1 MQPMQDKDFDQL
13 FKDQFEHAEIQP
25 SANLW
30 TNISQE
36 LAPRKKRSLP
46 IYWSA
51 AAAVFVIVT
60 ISLLYPKAEKMQLQG
75 TTPVADQLVAENQ
88 IKAAAVLELPVSEEK
103 STPLV
108 LAPKLKLENQVKK
121 DNLLAMQP
129 NDIDL
134 HPKNTTIDVQPVEKK
149 ELAQK
154 EIDLNSVVFAK
165 VDGPEIS
172 DVKDQVSETTERKGI
187 RNVGDVIN
195 FVVDKFDKR
204 EKKIIQ
210 FKTDD
215 DDNSSLIAINIGILK
230 FNPKRNK

>member
-1 MQPMQDKDFDQL
+1 MQPMQDKDFDQV

-25 SANLW
+25 SSNLW
-30 TNISQE
+30 INISQE
-36 LAPRKKRSLP
+36 LVPRKKRSLP

-51 AAAVFVIVT
+51 AAAVFVLMT

-75 TTPVADQLVAENQ
+75 TTPVTDQLVAENQ
-88 IKAAAVLELPVSEEK
+88 IKTAHVLESPVSEEK

-108 LAPKLKLENQVKK
+108 LAPKLKLENHVKK

-129 NDIDL
+129 NEVDL
-134 HPKNTTIDVQPVEKK
+134 HPNIDVQPDEKRESTQK
-149 ELAQK
+149 EL
-154 EIDLNSVVFAK
+154 DLSNVVFAK
-165 VDGPEIS
+165 VEEPEIS
-172 DVKDQVSETTERKGI
+172 DIKDQVSETTERKGI